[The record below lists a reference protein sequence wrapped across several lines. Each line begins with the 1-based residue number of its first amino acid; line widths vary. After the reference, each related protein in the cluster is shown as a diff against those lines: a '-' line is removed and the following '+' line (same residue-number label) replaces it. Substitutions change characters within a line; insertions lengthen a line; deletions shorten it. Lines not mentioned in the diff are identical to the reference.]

1 MKYLLALLS
10 AAVTIGAAAQTMPY
24 NADANSDGFI
34 GSSDLLTF
42 LPLYDTQVGLTDSVQ
57 TCNYDGTALENWVI
71 GVLDMSIL
79 IDSIRISYLL
89 EDSAITYSVGCPDGV
104 YEYVTLERSYLM
116 TDTCSADSAD
126 CNPTQIYSRFIAQTQ
141 LYGYERR
148 FEIEFNDQYNT
159 YFFVIYDAEVD
170 NNDILPYSGGAGLEV
185 QLPFNDAGTMDS
197 TGLHLNWPYPESY
210 FAPNCTYLSILPYWH
225 YAD

>member
-1 MKYLLALLS
+1 MKHLLAMLS

-57 TCNYDGTALENWVI
+57 TCNYDGTDFQNWVI

-79 IDSIRISYLL
+79 IDSIRISYLI
-89 EDSAITYSVGCPDGV
+89 EDSLLTYSVGCPDGE
-104 YEYVTLERSYLM
+104 YEYVTLERSYVIHVPCLQG
-116 TDTCSADSAD
+116 
-126 CNPTQIYSRFIAQTQ
+126 CNPPSWQFYSSFSAQTI
-141 LYGYERR
+141 LYGYQRK
-148 FEIEFNDQYNT
+148 FEIQFSDLSNAYNF
-159 YFFVIYDAEVD
+159 YIYDQEIEQ
-170 NNDILPYSGGAGLEV
+170 NPILTFSGGNGFSAV
-185 QLPFNDAGTMDS
+185 LPFNDVGTIDS
-197 TGLHLNWPYPESY
+197 TGLHLSWPDY
-210 FAPNCTYLSILPYWH
+210 FYSWVPKCTYFSILPYWH